1 MRQAVR
7 TVNMTAVNEW
17 MALHQPRAVEK
28 LAAAAD
34 ISIRTVDK
42 LLRGEALM
50 QSGPR
55 HRTATVLGLSV
66 DELFPIRVDR
76 KQTA

>member
-1 MRQAVR
+1 
-7 TVNMTAVNEW
+7 MTAVNEW
-17 MALHQPRAVEK
+17 IAKHQPRAVEK

-42 LLRGEALM
+42 LLSGRALM

-55 HRTATVLGLSV
+55 HRTATAMGMTE
-66 DELFPIRVDR
+66 DDLFPIREGR
-76 KQTA
+76 KKTA

>member
-1 MRQAVR
+1 MAR

-17 MALHQPRAVEK
+17 IAAHQPRALEK

-34 ISIRTVDK
+34 ISMNTVGK
-42 LLRGEALM
+42 LISGKALM

-55 HRTATVLGLSV
+55 HRTATALGMTV
-66 DELFPIRVDR
+66 DDLFPV
-76 KQTA
+76 KVSKTQAS